1 MPQLR
6 LHRLDARALGDEQAG
21 AGMPKVVEAQAVRQW
36 GRAPVLRQLG
46 DCLVR
51 GKDSWLE
58 AVPDE
63 IGPTERPT
71 MGAVNISA
79 SGL

>member
-1 MPQLR
+1 MP
-6 LHRLDARALGDEQAG
+6 
-21 AGMPKVVEAQAVRQW
+21 MIVEPQAVRQR

-63 IGPTERPT
+63 IGPTERAT